1 MVGIYLTYTGNRPKK
16 AVLTGGFWRVSEEG
30 LGVLLGRTG
39 GTLGDC
45 HRAEAHEG
53 NLGAGE
59 HHEAAEGVGGFAVGG
74 QADIEG
80 GLTRGTEDGGR
91 VDQEDSLLGG
101 VCHEYRRVFGGG
113 SGTGI
118 GVAIP
123 RDGQVLASG
132 GDSDGGQLSR
142 GSVADGLDFGE
153 VNGLGV
159 AVDDLAFGELLK
171 EHVAA
176 RHALGRCR
184 EEELQLLVGELAN
197 EVQELSEEAALRL
210 LCGGVGVPDG
220 LRDATHVGDAVP
232 AGADDGANLTFEST
246 QDSLL
251 DFTHSN

>member
-1 MVGIYLTYTGNRPKK
+1 M
-16 AVLTGGFWRVSEEG
+16 SEEG

-45 HRAEAHEG
+45 HRAEADEG
-53 NLGAGE
+53 DLGAVE
-59 HHEAAEGVGGFAVGG
+59 QHEAAEGVTCFAVGG
-74 QADIEG
+74 QADIER
-80 GLTRGTEDGGR
+80 GLACGTESRGG
-91 VDQEDSLLGG
+91 VDQEDSLLCG
-101 VCHEYRRVFGGG
+101 VRHEYRRVFGGC

-123 RDGQVLASG
+123 RDGQVLTSG
-132 GDSDGGQLSR
+132 GDGDGGQLSR

-153 VNGLGV
+153 VDGLGV
-159 AVDDLAFGELLK
+159 AIDDLAFGELLK
-171 EHVAA
+171 EHVTA
-176 RHALGRCR
+176 RHALGRRR

-220 LRDATHVGDAVP
+220 LRDATHVGNAVP
-232 AGADDGANLTFEST
+232 AGTDDGADFTFEST

-251 DFTHSN
+251 DFTHDN